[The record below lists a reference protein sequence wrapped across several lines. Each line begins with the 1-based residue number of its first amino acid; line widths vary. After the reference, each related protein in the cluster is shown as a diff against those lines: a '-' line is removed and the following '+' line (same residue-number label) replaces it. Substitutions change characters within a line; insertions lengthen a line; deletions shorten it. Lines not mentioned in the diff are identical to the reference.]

1 MVSLQILCRVLQTQD
16 ISIIENNQLTVD
28 YFFEYEEEYEYII
41 NHYRE
46 YGNVPDKLTFLSVF
60 TNFEIVEVTES
71 EEYLINTIRE
81 EYLYRKSVP
90 VVKHVAELM
99 KVDSNQ
105 AVEYMLQA
113 TKDLQPN
120 YNLGG
125 VDIIHEAKQRLEAFR
140 DRRDNQAN
148 WFFTTGF
155 PELDDAIH
163 GIQRT
168 EEFFV
173 IFARTNQGKSW
184 ILEKICTHIWE
195 IGFTVGYISPEMGAL
210 SVGFRFDTLFS
221 NFNNGDLVWGNK
233 SFDEQKYSEYIEE
246 LEKRPNKFIVS
257 TPLNFDNRITVTK
270 LKQFVKQNKLD
281 VLAIDGI
288 TYLSDERGKRN
299 DNKTTSLT
307 NISEDLMTL
316 STELNIPVLVVV
328 QANRSGAVDK
338 ESDDLPELESIRDS
352 DGISHNASTVLALKQ
367 SENDTLTMQIKK
379 LRNGKVGTKLSYQW
393 NIGVGEFIYMGG
405 DTHSHT
411 ESEIRP
417 KREIKEK
424 EDVF

>member
-1 MVSLQILCRVLQTQD
+1 MVALQILCRVLQTQD

-46 YGNVPDKLTFLSVF
+46 YGNVPDKLTFLSTF

-120 YNLGG
+120 YKLDG
-125 VDIIHEAKQRLEAFR
+125 VDIIHEAKKRLEAFR

-221 NFNNGDLVWGNK
+221 NFNNSDLVWGNK

-405 DTHSHT
+405 DTYSNT